1 MRIEQV
7 GKGRVDTVI
16 TSGTLVATIVLA
28 MTLGIGAGYSAILGI
43 LWVFGHRNRVKAP
56 AGLPSTVVSGD

>member
-1 MRIEQV
+1 M
-7 GKGRVDTVI
+7 DTVI